1 MMKFQEV
8 NHSIP
13 KVDGRGLL
21 KGASAYTDDLAVDSA
36 LIVKLLRSPHAF
48 AKIKSINTKKALKVE
63 GIECIL
69 TYKDVPRIP
78 ITRAGQSYP
87 EPSPKDKFIL
97 DNYVRY
103 VGDEVAIIA
112 GTTEKVVDDAM
123 KLIEVDYEVLEP
135 VLDFE
140 KAIGHKSIIHPEKE
154 IYTMFPMGLDAKN
167 NIACSYMDTM
177 IVGDVDKQM
186 KESEVTVEQRY
197 FTNAQQQ
204 VPLEPHTSTAFIDVQ
219 GRLNIIT
226 STQNPYHTRRIIGE
240 ALGKPQRDIRVYKP
254 RIGGGFGAKQQVH
267 NDLFTAIVTL
277 KTGKPSKCF
286 YTRQEVQEN
295 TFTRHEMR
303 FDIRL
308 GADKK
313 GNLEVFDMQ
322 LLSNTGAYGE
332 HALTTFMVAGSKLL
346 PMYNKAKHLRFE
358 GKVVYTNR
366 CPAGAYRGYGAL
378 QANFAVESAMRE
390 LAEKLNMDPTELRL
404 KNCIK
409 EGETSPVFSVMG
421 EGGEGI
427 AQVMESCKL
436 DYCIKRGR
444 ELIGWKKKYPSKQIA
459 PNKIRSVGT
468 AIAMQGSGIP
478 LLDMGAAVL
487 KLNDGG
493 FFNLLMGATDL
504 GTGSDTVLSQIAAE
518 AIGVPVNRIVITSS
532 DTDTTPFDV
541 GAYASSTTFV
551 SGNAARKA
559 GLNMRALLIEEAAKA
574 LKAVHK
580 DDIIFEDCTFKS
592 KFGGESITLEELS
605 QGLYHTFGA
614 DMKQL
619 IASGSNT
626 SPKSPPPF
634 MSAFVEIEI
643 DTETGQINILEY
655 VAVVD
660 CGTTINPNLARIQVE
675 GGILQGIGMA
685 MWEDVR
691 YSKDGKMLS
700 NNLMNYK
707 IPNRKDVK
715 KITVEFAES
724 YDPAGPYGAKSV
736 GEIGIDTPLAAI
748 ANAIYNAVGVRI
760 RSVPLTPEKILTG
773 ILEKDSTK

>member
-1 MMKFQEV
+1 MMKFNEV
-8 NHSIP
+8 NSSIP
-13 KVDGRGLL
+13 KVDGKGLL
-21 KGASAYTDDLAVDSA
+21 NGVAAYTDDLAMENA

-48 AKIKSINTKKALKVE
+48 AKIRAIDTRKAKRLE

-103 VGDEVAIIA
+103 VGDEVAIVA
-112 GTTEKVVDDAM
+112 GTSNKAVDDAID
-123 KLIEVDYEVLEP
+123 LIEVDYEVLKP

-140 KAIGHKSIIHPEKE
+140 KAYGNKSVIHPEKE
-154 IYTMFPMGLDAKN
+154 IYSMFPMGLNPQN
-167 NIACSYMDTM
+167 NVACSYEDTM
-177 IVGDVDKQM
+177 IVGDVEETL
-186 KESEVTVEQRY
+186 KECDVVVSERY
-197 FTNAQQQ
+197 FTHAQQQ
-204 VPLEPHTSTAFIDVQ
+204 TAMEPHTSFAYLDVQ
-219 GRLNIIT
+219 NRLVVVS

-240 ALGKPQRDIRVYKP
+240 ALQKPQRDIRIIKP

-267 NDLFTAIVTL
+267 NDIFTAIVTL

-286 YTRQEVQEN
+286 YTRKEVNES
-295 TFTRHEMR
+295 TFTRHQMR
-303 FDIRL
+303 IDVQL
-308 GADKK
+308 GTDKD
-313 GNLEVFDMQ
+313 GNLKVFD
-322 LLSNTGAYGE
+322 LEILSNTGAYGE

-346 PMYNKAKHLRFE
+346 PMYNKAEALRFE
-358 GKVVYTNR
+358 GKVVYTNK
-366 CPAGAYRGYGAL
+366 CPAGAYRGYGAI
-378 QANFAVESAMRE
+378 QANFAVESAMCE
-390 LAEKLNMDPTELRL
+390 LAAKLKMDPVELRL
-404 KNCIK
+404 KNCIG
-409 EGETSPVFSVMG
+409 EGESSPVFKVMG

-436 DYCIKRGR
+436 DHCIKRGR
-444 ELIGWKKKYPSKQIA
+444 KLINWKKKYPSKKISE
-459 PNKIRSVGT
+459 NKIRSVGT

-487 KLNDGG
+487 KLNDDG
-493 FFNLLMGATDL
+493 FFNLLVGATDL

-518 AIGVPVNRIVITSS
+518 AIGVPVDRIVITSS

-559 GLNMRALLIEEAAKA
+559 GLNMRAKLIEEAARA
-574 LKAVHK
+574 LNAVHK
-580 DDIIFEDCTFKS
+580 NDIIFEDCIFTS
-592 KFGGESITLEELS
+592 RSNMESISLNDLS
-605 QGLYHTFGA
+605 RGLYHSFGA

-634 MSAFVEIEI
+634 MAGFVEIEL
-643 DTETGQINILEY
+643 DTETGKIDVLDY

-660 CGTTINPNLARIQVE
+660 CGTTINPNLAKIQVE

-685 MWEDVR
+685 MFEDVQ
-691 YSKDGKMLS
+691 YSKDGKMLT
-700 NNLMNYK
+700 NNFMKYK

-715 KITVEFAES
+715 KITVEFAKS

-760 RSVPLTPEKILTG
+760 REVPLTPDRVLMAINDKN
-773 ILEKDSTK
+773 

>member
-1 MMKFQEV
+1 MMKFKEV

-21 KGASAYTDDLAVDSA
+21 KGASAYTDDLAVESA
-36 LIVKLLRSPHAF
+36 LIVKLLRSPYAF
-48 AKIKSINTKKALKVE
+48 AKIKSIDTKKAHKVE

-78 ITRAGQSYP
+78 ITRAGQGYP

-103 VGDEVAIIA
+103 VGDEVAIVA
-112 GTTEKVVDDAM
+112 GTSEKVVDDAI
-123 KLIEVDYEVLEP
+123 KLIEVEYEVLEP

-154 IYTMFPMGLDAKN
+154 IYTMFPMGLDVKN

-177 IVGDVDKQM
+177 IVGDVEKTLAECDFVV
-186 KESEVTVEQRY
+186 SERY
-197 FTNAQQQ
+197 YTHAQQQ
-204 VPLEPHTSTAFIDVQ
+204 TAMEPHTSTAYIDVQ
-219 GRLNIIT
+219 ERLNIIS

-240 ALGKPQRDIRVYKP
+240 ALGKPLRDIRVIKP

-286 YTRQEVQEN
+286 YTRKEVNES
-295 TFTRHEMR
+295 TFTRHQMR
-303 FDIRL
+303 IDVQL
-308 GADKK
+308 GADKE
-313 GNLEVFDMQ
+313 GDLQAFDMQ
-322 LLSNTGAYGE
+322 ILSNTGAYGE
-332 HALTTFMVAGSKLL
+332 HSLTTFMVAGSKLL
-346 PMYNKAKHLRFE
+346 PMYNKAKALRFE
-358 GKVVYTNR
+358 GKVVYTNK
-366 CPAGAYRGYGAL
+366 CSAGAYRGYGAI
-378 QANFAVESAMRE
+378 QANFAVESAMCE
-390 LAEKLNMDPTELRL
+390 LAAKLKMDPVELRL
-404 KNCIK
+404 KNCIR
-409 EGETSPVFSVMG
+409 EGESSPVFSVMG

-436 DYCIKRGR
+436 DYCIKRGKK
-444 ELIGWKKKYPSKQIA
+444 LIGWKKKFPSKQITA
-459 PNKIRSVGT
+459 NKIRSVGT

-487 KLNDGG
+487 KLNDDG
-493 FFNLLMGATDL
+493 FFNLLVGATDL

-518 AIGVPVNRIVITSS
+518 AIGVPVDRIVITSS
-532 DTDTTPFDV
+532 DTDTTPYDV

-559 GLNMRALLIEEAAKA
+559 GLNMREKLIEEAAKA
-574 LKAVHK
+574 LHVVHK
-580 DDIIFEDCTFKS
+580 DDVIFSDCTFKIKDS
-592 KFGGESITLEELS
+592 DESITLKELS
-605 QGLYHTFGA
+605 EGLYYKFGA

-634 MSAFVEIEI
+634 MAGFVEIEL
-643 DTETGQINILEY
+643 DTETGKVDILDY

-660 CGTTINPNLARIQVE
+660 CGTTINPNLAKIQVE

-685 MWEDVR
+685 MYEDVI
-691 YSKDGKMLS
+691 YSDDGKMQT
-700 NNLMNYK
+700 NNFMKYK

-760 RSVPLTPEKILTG
+760 RSVPLTPEKILNG
-773 ILEKDSTK
+773 IKSK

>member
-1 MMKFQEV
+1 MEFKEV
-8 NHSIP
+8 KHSIP
-13 KVDGRGLL
+13 KVDGKGLL
-21 KGASAYTDDLAVDSA
+21 KGASAYTDDLAVESA
-36 LIVKLLRSPHAF
+36 LIIKLLRSPYAF
-48 AKIKSINTKKALKVE
+48 ARIKFIDTKKALALE

-78 ITRAGQSYP
+78 ITRAGQGYP

-97 DNYVRY
+97 DEYVRY

-112 GTTEKVVDDAM
+112 GTTEKVVEDAIR
-123 KLIEVDYEVLEP
+123 LIEVEYDILEP

-140 KAIGHKSIIHPEKE
+140 KAEGNKSVIHPEKE
-154 IYTMFPMGLDAKN
+154 IYSMFPMGLDAKN
-167 NIACSYMDTM
+167 NIACSYLDTM
-177 IVGDVDKQM
+177 IVGDVDKTIAECDV
-186 KESEVTVEQRY
+186 KVEHRY
-197 FTNAQQQ
+197 YTHAQQH
-204 VPLEPHTSTAFIDVQ
+204 VAMEPHTSTAYIDVQ

-240 ALGKPQRDIRVYKP
+240 ALAKPLRDIRIFKP
-254 RIGGGFGAKQQVH
+254 RIGGAFGAKQQIH

-286 YTRQEVQEN
+286 YTRKEVFESS
-295 TFTRHEMR
+295 FTRHQMR
-303 FDIRL
+303 FDIRI
-308 GADKK
+308 GADKE
-313 GNLEVFDMQ
+313 GNIQAIDMQ

-332 HALTTFMVAGSKLL
+332 HALTTFMVAGAKTL
-346 PMYNKAKHLRFE
+346 PMYNKTTAIRFE
-358 GKVVYTNR
+358 GKVVYTNK
-366 CPAGAYRGYGAL
+366 CPAGAYRGYGAI
-378 QANFAVESAMRE
+378 QANFAVESAIRE
-390 LAEKLNMDPTELRL
+390 LAEKLNMDPVELRL

-409 EGETSPVFSVMG
+409 EGETSPVFTVMG

-436 DYCIKRGR
+436 DYCITRGK
-444 ELIGWKKKYPSKQIA
+444 ELIGWDKKYPSEQIA

-487 KLNDGG
+487 KLNDDG
-493 FFNLLMGATDL
+493 FFNLLVGATDL
-504 GTGSDTVLSQIAAE
+504 GTGSDTILSQIAAE
-518 AIGVPVNRIVITSS
+518 AIGVPVDRIVITSS
-532 DTDTTPFDV
+532 DTDTTPYDV

-559 GLNMRALLIEEAAKA
+559 GLNMRAKLIEEAAKA
-574 LKAVHK
+574 LEAANK
-580 DDIIFEDCTFKS
+580 DDVIFEDCTFKL
-592 KFGGESITLEELS
+592 KDKSITLKELS
-605 QGLYHTFGA
+605 EGLYYTFGA
-614 DMKQL
+614 GMKQL

-634 MSAFVEIEI
+634 MAAYVEIEL
-643 DTETGQINILEY
+643 DTETGKIEILDY

-660 CGTTINPNLARIQVE
+660 CGTPINPNLAKIQVE

-685 MWEDVR
+685 MYEDVI
-691 YSKDGKMLS
+691 YSKDGKMLT
-700 NNLMNYK
+700 NNMMKYK

-715 KITVEFAES
+715 KFTVEFAES
-724 YDPAGPYGAKSV
+724 YEPAGPYGAKSV

-760 RSVPLTPEKILTG
+760 RSVPLTPEKILNG
-773 ILEKDSTK
+773 ILEKR

>member
-1 MMKFQEV
+1 MKFKEV

-13 KVDGRGLL
+13 KVDGKGLL
-21 KGASAYTDDLAVDSA
+21 RGVPAYTDDLAVESA
-36 LIVKLLRSPHAF
+36 LIVKLLRSPYAF
-48 AKIKSINTKKALKVE
+48 SKLRSIDTKKALALP

-69 TYKDVPRIP
+69 TYQDVPRIP
-78 ITRAGQSYP
+78 ITRAGQGYP

-103 VGDEVAIIA
+103 VGDEVAIVA
-112 GTTEKVVDDAM
+112 GITEKTVDEAL

-140 KAIGHKSIIHPEKE
+140 QAEGNKTVIHPEPE
-154 IYTMFPMGLDAKN
+154 IYSMFPIGLDAKN
-167 NIACSYMDTM
+167 NIACSYLDTM
-177 IVGDVDKQM
+177 IVGDVEKTLAECEYVV
-186 KESEVTVEQRY
+186 KERY
-197 FTNAQQQ
+197 YTHAQQQ
-204 VPLEPHTSTAFIDVQ
+204 TAMEPHTSTAYIDVQ

-240 ALGKPQRDIRVYKP
+240 ALEKSIRDIRVYKP
-254 RIGGGFGAKQQVH
+254 RIGGGFGAKQQIH
-267 NDLFTAIVTL
+267 NDIFTAIVTL

-286 YTRQEVQEN
+286 YTRKEVNESS
-295 TFTRHEMR
+295 FTRHQMR
-303 FDIRL
+303 FDIQL
-308 GADKK
+308 GADKE
-313 GNLEVFDMQ
+313 GNIRAIDMQ

-332 HALTTFMVAGSKLL
+332 HALTTFMVAGSKIL
-346 PMYNKAKHLRFE
+346 PMYNKAAAIRFE
-358 GKVVYTNR
+358 GKVVYTNK
-366 CPAGAYRGYGAL
+366 CPAGAYRGYGAI
-378 QANFAVESAMRE
+378 QANFAMESAIRE
-390 LAEKLNMDPTELRL
+390 LAEKLKMDPLELRL

-409 EGETSPVFSVMG
+409 EGETSPVFKVMG

-436 DYCIKRGR
+436 DYCIERGK
-444 ELIGWKKKYPSKQIA
+444 ELIDWDNKFPAQKIA
-459 PNKIRSVGT
+459 PNKIRSVGA

-487 KLNDGG
+487 KLNDDG

-518 AIGVPVNRIVITSS
+518 AIGVPVERIVITAS
-532 DTDTTPFDV
+532 DTDTTPYDV

-559 GLNMRALLIEEAAKA
+559 GLNMRKKLLEEAAKA
-574 LKAVHK
+574 LQAVHV
-580 DDIIFEDCTFKS
+580 DDVTFEDCTFKLKDTNKAITLKELS
-592 KFGGESITLEELS
+592 EGLYYKFGAG
-605 QGLYHTFGA
+605 
-614 DMKQL
+614 MKQL

-634 MSAFVEIEI
+634 MAGYIEIELDTDTGKI
-643 DTETGQINILEY
+643 DVLDY

-685 MWEDVR
+685 LFEEVR
-691 YSKDGKMLS
+691 YSDDGKMLT
-700 NNLMNYK
+700 NNLMKYR
-707 IPNRKDVK
+707 IPNRKDVQ
-715 KITVEFAES
+715 KITVEFADS

-736 GEIGIDTPLAAI
+736 GEIGIDTPLAAL
-748 ANAIYNAVGVRI
+748 ANAIYNAVGIRI
-760 RSVPLTPEKILTG
+760 RSVPITPEKIL
-773 ILEKDSTK
+773 LELTRSK

>member
-1 MMKFQEV
+1 MKFKEV

-13 KVDGRGLL
+13 KVDGKGLL
-21 KGASAYTDDLAVDSA
+21 KGASAYTDDLAVANA

-48 AKIKSINTKKALKVE
+48 AKIKSINTQKAMEVE

-69 TYKDVPRIP
+69 THNDVPRIP

-103 VGDEVAIIA
+103 VGDEVAIVA
-112 GTTEKVVDDAM
+112 GTTEKVVDEAI
-123 KLIEVDYEVLEP
+123 KLIEVDYEILEP

-140 KAIGHKSIIHPEKE
+140 KSIGHKSIIHPEKE
-154 IYTMFPMGLDAKN
+154 IYSMFPMGLDAKR

-177 IVGDVDKQM
+177 IVGDVEKTLAECDHVV
-186 KESEVTVEQRY
+186 KERY
-197 FTNAQQQ
+197 YTHAQQQ
-204 VPLEPHTSTAFIDVQ
+204 TAMEPHTSTSYIDVQ
-219 GRLNIIT
+219 GRLNIIS

-240 ALGKPQRDIRVYKP
+240 ALDKPLRELRVMKP
-254 RIGGGFGAKQQVH
+254 RIGGGFGAKQQIH
-267 NDLFTAIVTL
+267 NDIITAVVTL
-277 KTGKPSKCF
+277 KTGRPSKCF
-286 YTRQEVQEN
+286 YTRKEVNESS
-295 TFTRHEMR
+295 FTRHQMR
-303 FDIRL
+303 IDIRL
-308 GADKK
+308 GADKQ
-313 GNLEVFDMQ
+313 GNLKVFDMEI
-322 LLSNTGAYGE
+322 LSNTGAYGE

-346 PMYNKAKHLRFE
+346 PMYNTAEALRFE
-358 GKVVYTNR
+358 GKVVYTNK
-366 CPAGAYRGYGAL
+366 CPAGAYRGYGAI
-378 QANFAVESAMRE
+378 QANFAVESAMSE
-390 LAEKLNMDPTELRL
+390 LAKKIDIDPTELRL
-404 KNCIK
+404 KNCI
-409 EGETSPVFSVMG
+409 GENESSPVFKVMG

-436 DYCIKRGR
+436 DYCISRGK
-444 ELIGWKKKYPSKQIA
+444 ELIDWEKKYPSKEIST
-459 PNKIRSVGT
+459 NKIRSVGT

-487 KLNDGG
+487 KLNDDG

-518 AIGVPVNRIVITSS
+518 AIGVPVDRIVITSS

-559 GLNMRALLIEEAAKA
+559 GLNMREKLIEEAAKA

-580 DDIIFEDCTFKS
+580 DDIIFEDCTFRS
-592 KFGGESITLEELS
+592 KFSDDSVTLKELS
-605 QGLYHTFGA
+605 NGLYNTYGA

-634 MSAFVEIEI
+634 MAGFVEIEL
-643 DTETGQINILEY
+643 DTETGKIDVLDY

-660 CGTTINPNLARIQVE
+660 CGTTINPNLAKIQVE
-675 GGILQGIGMA
+675 GGLLQGIGMA
-685 MWEDVR
+685 MYEDVV
-691 YSKDGKMLS
+691 YSKNGTMRT

-715 KITVEFAES
+715 KLTVEFADS

-748 ANAIYNAVGVRI
+748 ANAIYNAVGIRI
-760 RSVPLTPEKILTG
+760 RSLPLTPEKVLMAI
-773 ILEKDSTK
+773 KKK

>member
-1 MMKFQEV
+1 MDFKQV
-8 NHSIP
+8 NKPIQ
-13 KVDGRGLL
+13 KVDGKGLL
-21 KGASAYTDDLAVDSA
+21 TGKPAYTDDLAFKDA

-48 AKIKSINTKKALKVE
+48 AKITNIDISEALKIDEVE
-63 GIECIL
+63 LIL
-69 TYKDVPRIP
+69 THKDVPRIP
-78 ITRAGQSYP
+78 ITRAGQGYP
-87 EPSPKDKFIL
+87 EPSPKDYFIL
-97 DNYVRY
+97 DEYVRY

-112 GTTEKVVDDAM
+112 ARTDKAADEAIALIKV
-123 KLIEVDYEVLEP
+123 EYEVFEP

-140 KAIGHKSIIHPEKE
+140 KAYGNKTIIHPEPE
-154 IYTMFPMGLDAKN
+154 IYSMFPMGLDAKN
-167 NIACSYMDTM
+167 NVACSYYDTM
-177 IVGDVDKQM
+177 IVGDVDAQM
-186 KESEVTVEQRY
+186 KKSEVTVEHRY

-219 GRLNIIT
+219 NRLNIIS
-226 STQNPYHTRRIIGE
+226 STQNPYHTRRIIAE
-240 ALGKPQRDIRVYKP
+240 ALDKPIRDIRVVKP

-267 NDLFTAIVTL
+267 NDIFTAIVTI
-277 KTGKPSKCF
+277 KTNKPSKCF

-308 GADKK
+308 GADKE
-313 GNLEVFDMQ
+313 GNLEALDMQ

-346 PMYNKAKHLRFE
+346 PMYNKPEHIRFE
-358 GKVVYTNR
+358 GKIVYTNK
-366 CPAGAYRGYGAL
+366 CSAGAYRGYGAL

-409 EGETSPVFSVMG
+409 EGETSPVFKVMG

-427 AQVMESCKL
+427 AQIMESCKL
-436 DYCIKRGR
+436 DYCITRGR
-444 ELIGWKKKYPSKQIA
+444 ELIDWK
-459 PNKIRSVGT
+459 NKFPKTDISDTKVRAVGH

-478 LLDMGAAVL
+478 LLDMGSAIL

-493 FFNLLMGATDL
+493 FFNLMMGATDL
-504 GTGSDTVLSQIAAE
+504 GTGSDTILSQIAAE
-518 AIGVPVNRIVITSS
+518 AIGVDVNRIVITAS
-532 DTDTTPFDV
+532 DTDLTPYDV

-559 GLNMRALLIEEAAKA
+559 GLNMRRKLITEAARV
-574 LKAVHK
+574 LHAVHE
-580 DDIIFEDCTFKS
+580 DDVEFDGDDFYLIDAPNKKVS
-592 KFGGESITLEELS
+592 LNELS
-605 QGLYHTFGA
+605 TKLYYNYGSE
-614 DMKQL
+614 MKQL

-634 MSAFVEIEI
+634 MSAFVEIEL
-643 DTETGQINILEY
+643 DKETGQFDILEY

-660 CGTTINPNLARIQVE
+660 CGTTINPNLAKIQVE
-675 GGILQGIGMA
+675 GGLLQGIGMTVT
-685 MWEDVR
+685 EDVK
-691 YSKDGKMLS
+691 YSDKGKMLT
-700 NNLMNYK
+700 NTLMHYK
-707 IPNRKDVK
+707 IPNRNDVK

-760 RSVPLTPEKILTG
+760 DTIPLTPEKILLG
-773 ILEKDSTK
+773 MLQKS